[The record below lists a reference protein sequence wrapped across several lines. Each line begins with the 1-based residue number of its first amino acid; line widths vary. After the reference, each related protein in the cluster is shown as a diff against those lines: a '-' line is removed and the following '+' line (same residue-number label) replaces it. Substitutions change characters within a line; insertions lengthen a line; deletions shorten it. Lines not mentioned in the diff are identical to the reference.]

1 MPSISTIMVLLKLK
15 QKYCLT
21 LCYLCNCSP
30 VSVSITLKNAVT
42 WNCNLTIGYRIVNC
56 YTNNRRSLLNRV
68 GCVVTWVKIFFT
80 WIIIFTWVAWVK
92 TFFRGSI
99 FFTRF
104 KIFCVSQ
111 NFLWDLNFGVRL
123 FLGSGSKESSID
135 VFTSIFCIFFS
146 STLCPSKKA
155 GSKSKLQ

>member
-104 KIFCVSQ
+104 K
-111 NFLWDLNFGVRL
+111 NFLRESKFFV
-123 FLGSGSKESSID
+123 GSKFWRE
-135 VFTSIFCIFFS
+135 TFF
-146 STLCPSKKA
+146 
-155 GSKSKLQ
+155 GEWV